1 MSHKYE
7 CTKFLGK
14 GKFGKVYMAI
24 HRKTQ
29 LVLAMKTEPLNSPM
43 NMLKHETTILHYLSR
58 HSCKHVPRV
67 HWYGVTEMGTA
78 LVMTYY
84 EQSLYDAM
92 QIKRFSLD
100 HISKIWKLC
109 LDILLSIHREFVIHR
124 DVKPQNFMLK
134 DGELFLIDFGLA
146 TFIDPAKKEH
156 DKKEHVLG
164 TPKYMSFFVQSG
176 NEPHKR
182 DDLISLGYIVL
193 EMAMGELPWSDVN
206 TKTSNETSTHP
217 NTHILHPLHQ
227 EYVKQK
233 SWEKMETAFSSVDG
247 MMEIT
252 QFMKDL
258 YESS

>member
-7 CTKFLGK
+7 CTQFLGK

-29 LVLAMKTEPLNSPM
+29 QVVAMKTEPLDSPM
-43 NMLKHETTILHYLSR
+43 NMLKHETTILYYLNR
-58 HSCKHVPRV
+58 HSCKQVPKV
-67 HWYGVTEMGTA
+67 HWYGMTDMGTT

-92 QIKRFSLD
+92 QTKRYSLD

-109 LDILLSIHREFVIHR
+109 LDILISIHREFVIHR

-134 DGELFLIDFGLA
+134 NGELFLIDFGLA
-146 TFIDPAKKEH
+146 TFIDPAKKTP

-164 TPKYMSFFVQSG
+164 TPKYMSIFVQSG
-176 NEPHKR
+176 NEPTKR

-193 EMAMGELPWSDVN
+193 EMAMGELPWSN
-206 TKTSNETSTHP
+206 LNITTSITPTNVS

-233 SWEKMETAFSSVDG
+233 SWERMETSFTSVEG
-247 MMEIT
+247 MMEIK

-258 YESS
+258 YE

>member
-1 MSHKYE
+1 
-7 CTKFLGK
+7 
-14 GKFGKVYMAI
+14 
-24 HRKTQ
+24 
-29 LVLAMKTEPLNSPM
+29 
-43 NMLKHETTILHYLSR
+43 
-58 HSCKHVPRV
+58 VPKV
-67 HWYGVTEMGTA
+67 HWYGVTELGTA

-92 QIKRFSLD
+92 KIKRFSLD

-109 LDILLSIHREFVIHR
+109 LDILFSIHREFVIHR
-124 DVKPQNFMLK
+124 DVKSQNFMLK

-146 TFIDPAKKEH
+146 TFIDPAKKDP

-164 TPKYMSFFVQSG
+164 TPKFMSIFVQSG
-176 NEPHKR
+176 NEPTKR

-193 EMAMGELPWSDVN
+193 EMAIGELPWSNVN
-206 TKTSNETSTHP
+206 MTTSISSTNVS

-233 SWEKMETAFSSVDG
+233 SWERMETAFSSVDG
-247 MMEIT
+247 MMEIR

-258 YESS
+258 YES